1 MVIHNNNMNMNIIF
15 NYTDDNYSQ
24 KACIARQMF
33 VWISVEYL
41 TLTLTSKRRAN
52 PSSPEEYATT
62 STSRAE
68 VDYYFG
74 YTLRNRI
81 IHKK

>member
-24 KACIARQMF
+24 KAYIARQMFMF

-52 PSSPEEYATT
+52 PSSPEEYAT
-62 STSRAE
+62 S
-68 VDYYFG
+68 
-74 YTLRNRI
+74 
-81 IHKK
+81 